1 MTTEQKQVKQF
12 MQFFNQ
18 DCPEKPTQLTE
29 DVAKLRA
36 KLILEE
42 ALETITK
49 GLGLQICLNDSFD
62 NSVFINEENLGY
74 WLSTKEA
81 FEFTKIKEVDLEQLA
96 DGLGDLH
103 YVAYTGTGVAAGI
116 DMEEIFAE
124 IHSSNMTKAWTEGD
138 LEQAKVLYPTAKL
151 EEFGGGLYR
160 LVREDGKII
169 KSPSYRP
176 ANIKSILEKQS
187 A

>member
-18 DCPEKPTQLTE
+18 DCPEKPSQLSE
-29 DVAKLRA
+29 ANAKLRA

-42 ALETITK
+42 ALETIER
-49 GLGLQICLNDSFD
+49 GLGLTVGFRSD
-62 NSVFINEENLGY
+62 EEGGQNTRSSDKG
-74 WLSTKEA
+74 
-81 FEFTKIKEVDLEQLA
+81 FETYFLKTKEVDLVELA

-103 YVAYTGTGVAAGI
+103 YVGYAGTGVAAGI

-151 EEFGGGLYR
+151 EAYGGGLYR
-160 LVREDGKII
+160 LIREDGKII

-176 ANIKSILEKQS
+176 ANIKSIIEKQ
-187 A
+187 AA